1 LAHTFVPKFFPLKIS
16 IIAAVSENNAI
27 GLNNQLI
34 WHLPADLQFFKRTT
48 LNCTIIMGRKTFDS
62 IGKAL
67 PKRKNIVIT
76 THKNLDASGCV
87 VVSNIKEAI
96 AEADS
101 EEVFIVGGANI
112 YAQSM
117 SIADKLYITE
127 VHHSFEADTFFPEI
141 DIQIWTETSRENHFK
156 DEKHAYDF
164 SFVTYEKI
172 K

>member
-1 LAHTFVPKFFPLKIS
+1 MKIS
-16 IIAAVSENNAI
+16 IIAAISINNAI
-27 GLNNQLI
+27 GLHNQLI
-34 WHLPADLQFFKRTT
+34 WHLPADLQFFKKTT
-48 LNCTIIMGRKTFDS
+48 LNSSIIMGRKTFDS

-76 THKNLDASGCV
+76 SNSNFEAPGCI
-87 VVSNIKEAI
+87 VVSSLNDAI
-96 AEADS
+96 AQAGG

-117 SIADKLYITE
+117 NIAHKLYITK
-127 VHHSFEADTFFPEI
+127 VHHDFEADTFFPEI
-141 DIQIWTETSRENHFK
+141 DTSIWKETSREDHFK

-164 SFVTYEKI
+164 SFITYEKI